1 MKKSIFL
8 FLLIPLLT
16 FSQTQI
22 QGIVIDAKTKKPLPF
37 ASIISNTNDGTLS
50 DVDGKFQLKT
60 SSHFN
65 QLTISYVGFKSATY
79 PVQINDK
86 FLTIKLESSVESLNE
101 VFITAI
107 ENPALQIIRNT
118 IENKSKNNIEKSLN
132 SFQFN
137 TYNKILVTANPDSI
151 NGKIDSVFI
160 VKNGEKRFDRIDS
173 TNFKFKKEIDKQH
186 LYISEKISEF
196 KFEKGRKT
204 KEVILASR
212 MAGLKQ
218 PIYELFAITFQ
229 DFSIYNEFYT
239 VAGTKYTNPI
249 ANNAIK
255 QYRYKI
261 LDTVKNEHGNS
272 YIIYFKPIKKKE
284 LLGIEGVLYIDSENF
299 AITKAIV
306 EIKGVV
312 NVKAIQNYTYLE
324 TLKNWF
330 PANKNVELKKG
341 NNSESIALFGGVVKF
356 SDDKSNDSIVVTS
369 KNKPEDIIYFISKSE
384 NSNIEVNI
392 PVEVVRAS
400 STIQFND
407 DATEKP
413 EAFWNIYRTDSLTN
427 RGKTT
432 YVYLDSV
439 AESQKI
445 EKKINIARNIL
456 KGYYPTKYINLDLGK
471 ILNLNN
477 HEGFRVGFGGT
488 TNANF
493 SKKYKIEAYGAYGT
507 KDTNFKYS
515 FGGAVRLNKDTNTWI
530 GGKYTDDI
538 IESASFHFIAEN
550 TSFSPI
556 NPRNLNISQFYNYK
570 TASAF
575 LAHNLQPNLEAKLM
589 LSSGDYKNLF
599 DYQYISPDK
608 NYTEY
613 TLSTIILGLNYTPNS
628 EYMDSP
634 LGKINIKTGF
644 PQFTLQ
650 LTQSLENVLDSDFN
664 FTQLNLRVLH
674 KIQRLR
680 RSTTSFMIEGGIVY
694 GETPI
699 SHLYNSTPNYT
710 YKNPWFQRITFA
722 GTNSFETMGYNEFI
736 SDRFSAIHIK
746 HQFRF
751 FDFSKKF
758 KPQLTIAT
766 RAAIGDIHHPE
777 YQTGISFKRMNK
789 GYFESGL
796 EINSL
801 FKGFGAS
808 AFYRYGSYI
817 NPEWS
822 DNLAV
827 KITYNFRLGF

>member
-1 MKKSIFL
+1 MKKSVFL

-22 QGIVIDAKTKKPLPF
+22 QGIVIDAITKKPLPF
-37 ASIISNTNDGTLS
+37 ASIISNTNVGTLS

-60 SSHFN
+60 SSNFN
-65 QLTISYVGFKSATY
+65 QFTISYVGFKSATF
-79 PVQINDK
+79 PIQINDN
-86 FLTIKLESSVESLNE
+86 FLTIKLEPFVENLNE
-101 VFITAI
+101 VLITAT

-132 SFQFN
+132 SFHFN

-151 NGKIDSVFI
+151 NGKLDSVFI
-160 VKNGEKRFDRIDS
+160 VKNGEKRFDKIDS

-255 QYRYKI
+255 QYSYKI

-299 AITKAIV
+299 SITKAIV

-356 SDDKSNDSIVVTS
+356 SDDKPNDSIVVTS
-369 KNKPEDIIYFISKSE
+369 KNKPEDVIYFISKSE

-407 DATEKP
+407 DATEKS
-413 EAFWNIYRTDSLTN
+413 EEFWNIYRTDSLTN
-427 RGKTT
+427 RGKNT

-515 FGGAVRLNKDTNTWI
+515 FGGAARLNKDTNTWI
-530 GGKYTDDI
+530 GAKYTDDI

-570 TASAF
+570 TANAF

-608 NYTEY
+608 NYREY
-613 TLSTIILGLNYTPNS
+613 TLTTIILGLNYTPNS

-634 LGKINIKTGF
+634 LGKINVKTGF

-680 RSTTSFMIEGGIVY
+680 RSTTSFMVEGGIVY

-710 YKNPWFQRITFA
+710 YKNPWFKRITFA

-736 SDRFSAIHIK
+736 SDRFTAIHIK

-751 FDFSKKF
+751 FGFSKKF

-777 YQTGISFKRMNK
+777 YQTGVTFKRMNK

-801 FKGFGAS
+801 FKGFGVS

-822 DNLAV
+822 DNIAV
-827 KITYNFRLGF
+827 KITYNIRLGF